1 MTRTELSPHE
11 RELEDAIVEDPSIV
25 AEGLRIIG
33 RQLRTAT
40 GPLDLLGVDENGA
53 LVVIELKRD
62 DVVRRYIAQALDYW
76 SYVKSLSSDD
86 LARFIERS
94 SGHRG
99 VERIND
105 FKVWFRER
113 FPRARKK
120 PVRIMIVGVGADHSA
135 VRIVSQ
141 LASAGIPIE
150 IVACEA
156 TRRRG
161 KVSFRRSGTV
171 DSPPAK
177 QTAAAK
183 KLDLAWEKI
192 DALPCAELYQTLHKT
207 VLEVFPEAVEEARST
222 AAIAFKLKMIDLK
235 GKQRL
240 RDFFVV
246 RADEKR
252 AGKSAGIWL
261 GPPTIQHLPPDV
273 PPLGN
278 YDLGGRLHVWR
289 GQKLKTGERL
299 PQAWID
305 VNSLTDWRKCEEDIT
320 DLLHFIRGSWYWERQ
335 LWDWT
340 TLFKNGEFSNIP
352 D

>member
-1 MTRTELSPHE
+1 MARTEPSPHE

-33 RQLRTAT
+33 RQLRTST
-40 GPLDLLGVDENGA
+40 GPLDLLGVDEDGA

-76 SYVKSLSSDD
+76 SYVKSLSNDD
-86 LARFIERS
+86 LARFVERS

-99 VERIND
+99 IERIDD

-120 PVRIMIVGVGADHSA
+120 PVRTMIVGVGADHSA
-135 VRIVSQ
+135 VRIVNQ
-141 LASAGIPIE
+141 LAKSGIPIE

-161 KVSFRRSGTV
+161 KVIFKRSGTV

-183 KLDLAWEKI
+183 KLDLVWEKI

-222 AAIAFKLKMIDLK
+222 AAIAFKLKLTDLE

-252 AGKSAGIWL
+252 ANKSAGIWL
-261 GPPTIQHLPPDV
+261 GPPTIQHLPLDV
-273 PPLGN
+273 IPFGD
-278 YDLGGRLHVWR
+278 YDLGGRLYVWR

-299 PQAWID
+299 PQAWIE
-305 VNSLTDWRKCEEDIT
+305 VNSPTDWRKCGEDIT
-320 DLLHFIRGSWYWERQ
+320 DLLHVIRGNWHWDRQ

-340 TLFKNGEFSNIP
+340 TLFKKGEFSNIP